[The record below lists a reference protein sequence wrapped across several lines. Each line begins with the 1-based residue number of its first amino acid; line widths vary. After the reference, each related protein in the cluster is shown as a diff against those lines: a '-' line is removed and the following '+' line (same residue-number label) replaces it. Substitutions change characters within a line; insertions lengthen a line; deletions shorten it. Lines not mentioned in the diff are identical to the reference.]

1 MDFFLKLSNRNKIIF
16 TFLFIV
22 VVSFF
27 IQTILKGLS
36 NSCDLMWQPTKI
48 FWEGTN
54 HYEYQM
60 RTEDIFL
67 GCQAGRYG
75 HFLFIFLYPLAL
87 VEWEQAKILWIIVN
101 IFFVFSIP
109 IILCRF
115 NNISTLNTYLILG
128 IFLTCHPT
136 RMTFNLGQNSLMVL
150 FFLMLPFLKVSS
162 NLRNI
167 NLVAAGISYVKYS
180 TGYVLFLNLLVE
192 KKFKK
197 LLLTSLLTIFGW
209 LFYSYYTNSH
219 FISNFFDPLKMNFQ
233 DNYTRTGDLYSIMNI
248 YFLKENNIIN
258 KFLQLGLVLFG
269 NFYFLYQI
277 KEVNNKL
284 AKLSVICFL
293 PLIFMPHSNYDY
305 VLMLPILIYGI
316 KNFKF
321 VIPRYGLYL
330 TLYYFYFHRIIRHI
344 FDNDLFYQSLMLIIF
359 IIFIIFFIA
368 HIKKNNFISSR
379 KKKY

>member
-22 VVSFF
+22 VLSFF

-101 IFFVFSIP
+101 IFFAFSIP

-197 LLLTSLLTIFGW
+197 LVLTSLLTIFGW

-305 VLMLPILIYGI
+305 VLMLPILIYAI

-321 VIPRYGLYL
+321 VVSSFCLYL

-368 HIKKNNFISSR
+368 HIKKNNFISS
-379 KKKY
+379 

>member
-16 TFLFIV
+16 IFLFIV

-101 IFFVFSIP
+101 IFFAFSIP

-167 NLVAAGISYVKYS
+167 NLIAAGISYVKYS
-180 TGYVLFLNLLVE
+180 TGYVLFLNLRVE

-197 LLLTSLLTIFGW
+197 LVLTSLLTIFGW

-305 VLMLPILIYGI
+305 VLMLPILIYAI

-344 FDNDLFYQSLMLIIF
+344 FDNDLFYQSLMLTIF
-359 IIFIIFFIA
+359 IIFIIFFTA
-368 HIKKNNFISSR
+368 HIKKNNLISS
-379 KKKY
+379 